1 MHRGDYRAAA
11 DCQDHDLHH
20 RARSPAGPSRN
31 RNPARTGRSDADAG
45 TPACPAPVDASDST
59 TLPPAPTTRAEGDA
73 HFQSSFAAPACVK
86 LILPREAGKGD
97 RAQRG
102 GRGFGGAARFILP
115 REAGKGDH
123 AKHGGRGF
131 GINAGTSFQTNL
143 LAARPL
149 HRASARSPSPA
160 ARGRISVSGLA
171 AHPCAR
177 VMPATT
183 RKKKD
188 RGRRSAERRMP
199 SIVRA
204 FANKCTQYAPL
215 VRCADARQTGRA
227 RLPALRRGL
236 ATPVAT
242 SIGSAPGRVS
252 WDPAPAGVTRLRLS
266 QSSALRADRSF
277 CRTNGVQGRP
287 GAECKSARGHRIPLR
302 VQACL
307 AKATL
312 G

>member
-1 MHRGDYRAAA
+1 MVEEASAVPLA
-11 DCQDHDLHH
+11 LH
-20 RARSPAGPSRN
+20 
-31 RNPARTGRSDADAG
+31 
-45 TPACPAPVDASDST
+45 
-59 TLPPAPTTRAEGDA
+59 
-73 HFQSSFAAPACVK
+73 QII
-86 LILPREAGKGD
+86 LI
-97 RAQRG
+97 
-102 GRGFGGAARFILP
+102 
-115 REAGKGDH
+115 
-123 AKHGGRGF
+123 
-131 GINAGTSFQTNL
+131 
-143 LAARPL
+143 AARPL

-160 ARGRISVSGLA
+160 ARGRMSVSTLA
-171 AHPCAR
+171 ARHRAR
-177 VMPATT
+177 VMPTTT
-183 RKKKD
+183 RKKKTEGGGAPKGACHPLSALSQTSVRVCATRLL
-188 RGRRSAERRMP
+188 RGR
-199 SIVRA
+199 
-204 FANKCTQYAPL
+204 AP
-215 VRCADARQTGRA
+215 TGRA

-302 VQACL
+302 FQVCL